1 MSRQVIEL
9 AGYTY
14 TSVFKP
20 SLESQFSGLRLSD
33 AGTTLTVDPLHQ
45 DLLQLRVVL
54 AVDLILNLPAQAV
67 RRSFVSHADS
77 LMGGQETGRKYG
89 GRWDRSCGEGVKERQ
104 RQILT

>member
-14 TSVFKP
+14 ASVFKP
-20 SLESQFSGLRLSD
+20 SLKSQFSGIRLSD
-33 AGTTLTVDPLHQ
+33 ARTTLTVDPLHQ

-67 RRSFVSHADS
+67 RRTFVSHADS
-77 LMGGQETGRKYG
+77 LPGGQEME
-89 GRWDRSCGEGVKERQ
+89 EGAWREKMSKKVEGDGVEIVGKV
-104 RQILT
+104 